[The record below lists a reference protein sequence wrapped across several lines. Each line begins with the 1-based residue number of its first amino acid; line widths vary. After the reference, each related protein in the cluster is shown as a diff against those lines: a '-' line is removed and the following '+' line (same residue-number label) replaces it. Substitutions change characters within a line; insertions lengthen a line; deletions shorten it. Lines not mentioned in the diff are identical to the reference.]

1 MRYERVIDIVRLA
14 IRLQA
19 TAEGMTL
26 DDIAEHFSVSR
37 RTAERMRDAVEQVFG
52 PLQVAE
58 TPGKRHHWKLDSY
71 SVRAVARVT
80 AEELAELEAAANA
93 LERAGLTER
102 AAALRTLSEKLRAVR
117 KTVPGSEFESDLQT
131 LMQAEGLAMRPG
143 PRPRLEPGLLSLLR
157 DAIRTRREVEFDYF
171 SQSQGRRSRHRVQP
185 YGVLYGNRPYLVG
198 QMPWADDTRIWRL
211 SNISNACWLNTTFEP
226 DPSFDLQK
234 YAERSFGAYQE
245 PPFDVVWQ
253 FDAEVAEDA
262 ATFLFHPNQSLF
274 ENDDGSLTVKFRAG
288 GLEEMCWHLFTW
300 GQSVTVQEPER
311 LNQRLAEL
319 CASLALH
326 HGNNDRRCDQ
336 EI

>member
-1 MRYERVIDIVRLA
+1 MRYERVTDIVRLA
-14 IRLQA
+14 IRLQG
-19 TAEGMTL
+19 TAEGLTL
-26 DDIAEHFSVSR
+26 DDIAEEFSVSR

-58 TPGKRHHWKLDSY
+58 TGGKRNHWKLDSY

-80 AEELAELEAAANA
+80 PEELAELESAANG
-93 LERAGLTER
+93 LDRTGLTER
-102 AAALRTLSEKLRAVR
+102 AATLRSLSEKLRAVR

-157 DAIRTRREVEFDYF
+157 DAIRTRREVEFDYL
-171 SQSQGRRSRHRVQP
+171 SQSKGRRSRHQVQP

-198 QMPWADDTRIWRL
+198 RMPWADDTRIWRL
-211 SNISNACWLNTTFEP
+211 SNISNACWLDTTFEP
-226 DPSFDLQK
+226 DPNFDLKK

-262 ATFLFHPNQSLF
+262 ATFLFHPSQSLF
-274 ENDDGSLTVKFRAG
+274 ENEGGSMTVTFRAG

-300 GQSVTVQEPER
+300 GQSVTVKKPEGLRCR
-311 LNQRLAEL
+311 LVEMCEILGT
-319 CASLALH
+319 H
-326 HGNNDRRCDQ
+326 HGTSD
-336 EI
+336 EVAVG